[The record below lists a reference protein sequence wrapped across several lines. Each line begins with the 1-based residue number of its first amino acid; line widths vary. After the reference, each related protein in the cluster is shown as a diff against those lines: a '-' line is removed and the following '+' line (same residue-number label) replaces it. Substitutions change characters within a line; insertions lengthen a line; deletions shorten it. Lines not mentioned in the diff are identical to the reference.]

1 MRSFAIA
8 WDRRMFLLLAGLAL
22 TLAALIGFHF
32 IRNQNVV
39 DAVAIVDITG
49 SMNTRDMGSPP
60 GSASRLEAARNA
72 LIDLVQSVP
81 CQSQLG
87 LGVFTERISFLLF
100 NPVQICNSYDGLEDA
115 LSELDW
121 RMAWQGDSYIAK
133 GLYSAIDIAAS
144 LKSDLIFL
152 TDGQEAPPL
161 PFTGTP
167 PFEGKLGD
175 VKGLIVGI
183 GGTEKIPIPKFD
195 DEGRQIGVFGP
206 SDVPQDNRI
215 GAAPPG
221 AETREGFNP
230 RNAPFGAL
238 PEFGEEHLSSVKTAH
253 LQELAEKTGLTYVEL
268 QKSGS
273 ISNALLTSAK
283 TRVVPTS
290 MNMAYVPASLALL
303 SLVLLYALSLI
314 SDPHLFNRTL
324 LARFLPSQSGA

>member
-1 MRSFAIA
+1 MTSFAIA
-8 WDRRMFLLLAGLAL
+8 WDRRMFLLMAGLAL
-22 TLAALIGFHF
+22 TLAALVGFHF

-49 SMNTRDMGSPP
+49 SMNTRDMGSPS
-60 GSASRLEAARNA
+60 GSASRLQAARNA

-81 CQSQLG
+81 CQSRLG

-100 NPVQICNSYDGLEDA
+100 NPVEICNSYDGLEDA

-167 PFEGKLGD
+167 PFEGKIGD
-175 VKGLIVGI
+175 VKGLIVGV
-183 GGTEKIPIPKFD
+183 GGTEKVPIPKFD
-195 DEGRQIGVFGP
+195 GEGRQAGVYGP

-221 AETREGFNP
+221 AEGREGYNP

-238 PEFGEEHLSSVKTAH
+238 PASGDEHLSSVKTAH

-268 QKSGS
+268 QKSDG
-273 ISNALLTSAK
+273 ISDALMASTKS
-283 TRVVPTS
+283 RVVATS

-303 SLVLLYALSLI
+303 SMVLLYGLSLI
-314 SDPHLFNRTL
+314 GDPRVFNRAR

>member
-1 MRSFAIA
+1 MTSLGIT
-8 WDRRMFLLLAGLAL
+8 WDRRLLLLAAAL
-22 TLAALIGFHF
+22 LLTIAALIGFHLV
-32 IRNQNVV
+32 RNQNVM

-49 SMNTRDMGSPP
+49 SMNTRDMGNPP
-60 GSASRLEAARNA
+60 GSATRLQAARNA

-81 CQSQLG
+81 CQSRLG

-115 LSELDW
+115 LSALDW

-152 TDGQEAPPL
+152 TDGHEAPPL

-167 PFEGKLGD
+167 PFEGKPGE
-175 VKGLIVGI
+175 VRGLIVGI
-183 GGTEKIPIPKFD
+183 GGTEKVPIPKFD
-195 DEGRQIGVFGP
+195 DEGRQIGVYGP

-221 AETREGFNP
+221 AENREGFNA

-238 PEFGEEHLSSVKTAH
+238 PASGEEHLSSVKTTH
-253 LQELAEKTGLTYVEL
+253 LQELAEKTGLKYVEL
-268 QKSGS
+268 QKTGG
-273 ISNALLTSAK
+273 ISNALMESTKA
-283 TRVVPTS
+283 RVVSTS
-290 MNMAYVPASLALL
+290 MNMAHVPASLALL
-303 SLVLLYALSLI
+303 LMVLLYGLSFIGDPRFI
-314 SDPHLFNRTL
+314 SRERLP
-324 LARFLPSQSGA
+324 RFLQT